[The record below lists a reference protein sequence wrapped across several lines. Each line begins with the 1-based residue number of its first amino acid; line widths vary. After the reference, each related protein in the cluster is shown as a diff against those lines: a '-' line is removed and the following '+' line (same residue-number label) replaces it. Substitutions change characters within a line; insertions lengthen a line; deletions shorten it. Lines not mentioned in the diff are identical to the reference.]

1 VALSPGLCPEPRQGA
16 GSLDPKPRDGVALWL
31 REGVLGFGVRV
42 ADRDRILPLG
52 LTLTPAPKENPM
64 TPLRKKMDEDLRLR
78 DLGQSTRN
86 MYLRYVEKFAQYFG
100 KSPDKLGA
108 EDVREFLL
116 HLDLAGYAASTRAC
130 YHAALRFLYR
140 ETLARPDVMT
150 GVPRPRVKRHVE
162 VAALTKV
169 EVQILLDALADSP
182 FDYTFFATMLA
193 TGLRISECC
202 SLATGDLDRRAGL
215 VHVRRGKGG
224 KPRTV
229 MLSAKLLRLL
239 ERYWVVERP
248 PGPWLFPA
256 QQVSAPGVIDP
267 EQRWADHPVSKKT
280 MCVRLQEAVKRADL
294 KRRVTSHDLRRT
306 FATWLIEDGRNLRL
320 VQVLLGHASPATTAR
335 YTKIRAN
342 VIASTRS
349 PYDLL

>member
-1 VALSPGLCPEPRQGA
+1 
-16 GSLDPKPRDGVALWL
+16 
-31 REGVLGFGVRV
+31 
-42 ADRDRILPLG
+42 
-52 LTLTPAPKENPM
+52 M

-78 DLGQSTRN
+78 NLGKSTRKK
-86 MYLRYVEKFAQYFG
+86 YLGYVARFARYFRM
-100 KSPDKLGA
+100 SPDKLGA
-108 EDVREFLL
+108 EDVREYLL
-116 HLDLAGYAASTRAC
+116 HLKLAGYSASTRAC
-130 YHAALRFLYR
+130 NHAALRFLYV
-140 ETLARPDVMT
+140 ETLVRPEIMA
-150 GVPRPRVKRHVE
+150 GVPRPRVKRHME
-162 VAALTKV
+162 VAALTKE
-169 EVQILLDALADSP
+169 EVQVLLDALADSP
-182 FDYTFFATMLA
+182 FGYTFFATMLA

-215 VHVRRGKGG
+215 IHVRRGKGG

-256 QQVSAPGVIDP
+256 QQVSAPGVVDP
-267 EQRWADHPVSKKT
+267 EERWADHPVSKKT
-280 MCVRLQEAVKRADL
+280 MCVRLQEAVKRTDL

-335 YTKIRAN
+335 YTKIRTN
-342 VIASTRS
+342 LIASTPS